1 LGFAQIAL
9 LLPVLELGF
18 DDIRMGYLSTVFQ
31 FLADSQKSLC
41 FLVGALRG
49 RGFTLSREVTV
60 VCLRHRDCQTAQ
72 SNFGLGPADRLRGR
86 RSTVVGEGLEGERL
100 MHVPLCDVLVNSVI
114 GNKDEGVGS
123 VRSLLSVHALHA

>member
-1 LGFAQIAL
+1 MGFAQIAL

-18 DDIRMGYLSTVFQ
+18 DDFRMGYLATVFQ

-49 RGFTLSREVTV
+49 RVFTLSREVTV

-72 SNFGLGPADRLRGR
+72 SNFGLGPGDRLPGR
-86 RSTVVGEGLEGERL
+86 RSTVVGEGLQGEVL
-100 MHVPLCDVLVNSVI
+100 MHVS
-114 GNKDEGVGS
+114 
-123 VRSLLSVHALHA
+123 